1 MAEPVLSI
9 RMYFGVL
16 VVLIGLTL
24 LTVGISFAPLTGA
37 WHITAGLSI
46 GLVKASLV
54 ALIFMHVIHSP
65 RLTWIV
71 IAVAL
76 FWLLLLFGLTLCD
89 YATRG
94 IIPSMPG
101 H

>member
-1 MAEPVLSI
+1 MAERVLSTKT
-9 RMYFGVL
+9 YLGVL
-16 VVLIGLTL
+16 LVLIALTL
-24 LTVGISFAPLTGA
+24 LTVSISFAPLTGA
-37 WHITAGLSI
+37 WHITAGLTI
-46 GLVKASLV
+46 GLAKASLV
-54 ALIFMHVIHSP
+54 ALFFMHVIHSP

-76 FWLLLLFGLTLCD
+76 FWLLLLFALTFCD

-94 IIPSMPG
+94 LIPTMPG